1 MTNDATRVES
11 ITLTTQDGIALDA
24 RLHSPLGSPVGGIV
38 MSHPHPLYGGD
49 QHHPLVVA
57 VCDAMAACGWLAVRF
72 DFRGTNHSGGSHG
85 RGVDEQLDVVAA
97 GDELRSRLS
106 NGGPVVA
113 AGYSFGAATT
123 LSVRDDLLSA
133 RIGIALPVSLV
144 QSVPISLPTLLIHP
158 RHDQYASIA
167 DVERAADSWS
177 GSAVTLEIVEGA
189 DHFLNGFIQS
199 TAARVVEFCE
209 PLHAP

>member
-1 MTNDATRVES
+1 MTNDATSVQS
-11 ITLTTQDGIALDA
+11 ITVTTQDGIALDA
-24 RLHSPLGSPVGGIV
+24 RVHSPDGNPMGGIV

-57 VCDAMAACGWLAVRF
+57 VCEAMAAHGWLAMRF
-72 DFRGTNHSGGSHG
+72 DFRGTNQSGGSHG
-85 RGVDEQLDVVAA
+85 RGVDEQLDVLAA
-97 GDELRSRLS
+97 ADELRSRLP
-106 NGGPVVA
+106 NGAPVVA

-123 LSVRDDLLSA
+123 LSVRDGRLSA
-133 RIGIALPVSLV
+133 RIGIALPVSMV

-167 DVERAADSWS
+167 DVERATASWS
-177 GSAVTLEIVEGA
+177 GSAVTLEILEGA

-199 TAARVVEFCE
+199 TTARVVEFCE
-209 PLHAP
+209 PLHAQ